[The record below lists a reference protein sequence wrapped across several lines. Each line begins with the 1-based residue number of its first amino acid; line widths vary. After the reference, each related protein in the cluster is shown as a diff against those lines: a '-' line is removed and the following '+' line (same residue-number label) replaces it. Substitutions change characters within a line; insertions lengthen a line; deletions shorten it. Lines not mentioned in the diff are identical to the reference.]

1 MTMPE
6 QQSAESNADAINAR
20 IRELW
25 VDGAL
30 PVESRDEYAR
40 LVVAWAEAVRVEQ
53 QDSGLALEAA

>member
-6 QQSAESNADAINAR
+6 QSPAQRSAEALNAE
-20 IRELW
+20 IRALW

-40 LVVAWAEAVRVEQ
+40 LVVAWAEATRGGQE
-53 QDSGLALEAA
+53 LAA